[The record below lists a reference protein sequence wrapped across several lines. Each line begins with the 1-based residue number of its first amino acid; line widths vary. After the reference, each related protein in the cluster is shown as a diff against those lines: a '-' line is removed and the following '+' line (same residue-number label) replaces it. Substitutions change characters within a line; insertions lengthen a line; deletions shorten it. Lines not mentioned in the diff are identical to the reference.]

1 MFTEGALESIY
12 RATDGVPRLV
22 NQVCDHALLLAH
34 TAGVHQ
40 LTDRQIEQA
49 WADLQQLPTPW
60 SASAETNRAGGVVEF
75 GQLDEEDDTADSAE
89 IGVAADLAGDQLEY
103 LSAKPEHLGL
113 RLAGGLDDAESS
125 LEDALAEEIAAD
137 ELEADEIVASTD
149 QLRSIEVGVVP
160 RCATSVEVAHSANP
174 FAEAFGEEEV
184 IVDRYSTE
192 HASVWAQMPRVY
204 SSEGRILDELL
215 QPYVQTA
222 KIVPVA
228 DAAMWN
234 DTESDLIVVEDDP
247 VAILPA
253 RTAPS
258 RAYRQEYSQLFAKL
272 RRG

>member
-1 MFTEGALESIY
+1 MGRPAAITHSLECFG
-12 RATDGVPRLV
+12 RNELR
-22 NQVCDHALLLAH
+22 
-34 TAGVHQ
+34 
-40 LTDRQIEQA
+40 
-49 WADLQQLPTPW
+49 
-60 SASAETNRAGGVVEF
+60 GGVVEF

-160 RCATSVEVAHSANP
+160 KVRDERRSG
-174 FAEAFGEEEV
+174 AFRQSICRGV
-184 IVDRYSTE
+184 RRRGSHRRSLLDGARLGV
-192 HASVWAQMPRVY
+192 AQMPRVY
-204 SSEGRILDELL
+204 SSEGHILDELL